1 MHNNVNKTNWVSK
14 KTVKERHATGTN
26 ALPVF
31 LTLIIQIF
39 REYVKKK
46 QLLCQGDLVL
56 GFDFDF
62 RLHKLTFS
70 HGRSRATRN
79 TQAKTLAPTE
89 EKIVPYKVNM

>member
-46 QLLCQGDLVL
+46 QLLQLLC
-56 GFDFDF
+56 GFSKDMFA
-62 RLHKLTFS
+62 RRYRIAHYTF
-70 HGRSRATRN
+70 GY
-79 TQAKTLAPTE
+79 E
-89 EKIVPYKVNM
+89 ESCLLDEIR